1 MFDIQYYSVVINIIT
16 VSWYAMRYPE
26 ELHNIILEGMIEG
39 KKTTRHPW
47 NSYIGEIK
55 CDAKV
60 KTFKEL
66 KEKARNRLEWRIGV
80 VNQPSGWKKNRNN
93 IYLYLLRVLF

>member
-1 MFDIQYYSVVINIIT
+1 MEMVGQ
-16 VSWYAMRYPE
+16 AMRYPE

-39 KKTTRHPW
+39 KKTAGPPR
-47 NSYIGEIK
+47 NSYIGQIK

-66 KEKARNRLEWRIGV
+66 KEKAHNRLE
-80 VNQPSGWKKNRNN
+80 
-93 IYLYLLRVLF
+93 

>member
-1 MFDIQYYSVVINIIT
+1 VEKKRTLIDTI
-16 VSWYAMRYPE
+16 RERRPE

-39 KKTTRHPW
+39 KKTARRPR
-47 NSYIGEIK
+47 NSYIGQIK

-66 KEKARNRLEWRIGV
+66 KEKA
-80 VNQPSGWKKNRNN
+80 SS
-93 IYLYLLRVLF
+93 